1 MLSTA
6 LPADSPS
13 KSSVCHCVSLHYCCD
28 RAADESLWPRYYIRV
43 PPKDKHLLLYTLL
56 KLKVIPGKAL
66 IFVNDVE
73 GCAPPPSLLPSFPP
87 SLLPSLTRC
96 KQVLQAE
103 ALPGPVRDR
112 GGGPRLTGPPPPQP
126 PFLTPAAS
134 VSVSLSVGCVS
145 VHSCRTIR
153 ACRSLRRSTKE
164 FSTI

>member
-73 GCAPPPSLLPSFPP
+73 GCAPPPSFPPSFPP
-87 SLLPSLTRC
+87 PPSLPLSL
-96 KQVLQAE
+96 QVLTIA
-103 ALPGPVRDR
+103 AATGASSKRRPS
-112 GGGPRLTGPPPPQP
+112 PRNQ
-126 PFLTPAAS
+126 
-134 VSVSLSVGCVS
+134 
-145 VHSCRTIR
+145 
-153 ACRSLRRSTKE
+153 
-164 FSTI
+164 